1 MDHALDSL
9 FGRIFYGKPVST
21 FPEHAL
27 AVASFQ
33 ATPFRGIADAVRCRH
48 GSDSEAAMARS
59 ATTRKRKVFYA
70 TMQVT
75 RVEEWFVEAEDADE
89 ARALLESGTGQR
101 SQSGECIHLEIEK
114 LIAEKAGTG

>member
-1 MDHALDSL
+1 
-9 FGRIFYGKPVST
+9 
-21 FPEHAL
+21 
-27 AVASFQ
+27 
-33 ATPFRGIADAVRCRH
+33 
-48 GSDSEAAMARS
+48 MARS
-59 ATTRKRKVFYA
+59 AITRKRKVFYA

-75 RVEEWFVEAEDADE
+75 RVEEWFVEAEDAEE